1 VLRTLLGDTAFK
13 AGLDLYFERCDGT
26 AATVEDFLGCFEEAT
41 GASLDAFKV
50 WYGQA
55 GTPHVKATSH
65 YDAAAQSWALTLTQ
79 DTPPT
84 PGQPIKHAVSIPVRM
99 GLLGSDGNALPLVID
114 GEASG
119 TEAILKLT
127 EKSQTWVFTGLSEA
141 PTPSLLR
148 GFSAPVV
155 LDAAL
160 DERALALLAAH
171 DTDSFV
177 RWEALQSIARRV
189 LLTAGTT
196 PRLPSLDALIA
207 ALGSALDQS
216 AADPAF
222 AALLLRLPDLPELIQ
237 ISTDANPDALKAG
250 RDRVRAALALALHDK
265 LEMVLDRYDHG
276 KAFSPDAASAGT
288 RALNAAA
295 LDLLVSL
302 ETSAVVARA
311 SSFFA
316 KANCLTDTM
325 AALEALGGVG
335 GAAFD
340 EALIAF
346 YEVAKDRPLV
356 LDKWFSVQA
365 ASAAGDPLARMQ
377 TLRAHPAFDLKNP
390 NRVRSLAASF
400 SMRNP
405 VGLHRA
411 DGAGYAFMAD
421 LAIAIDR
428 GNPALSARLLGTLE
442 SWRKVELS
450 RRQRAEAVL
459 RGVAGEPE
467 LSANSREIVERMLG

>member
-1 VLRTLLGDTAFK
+1 
-13 AGLDLYFERCDGT
+13 
-26 AATVEDFLGCFEEAT
+26 
-41 GASLDAFKV
+41 
-50 WYGQA
+50 
-55 GTPHVKATSH
+55 
-65 YDAAAQSWALTLTQ
+65 
-79 DTPPT
+79 
-84 PGQPIKHAVSIPVRM
+84 
-99 GLLGSDGNALPLVID
+99 
-114 GEASG
+114 
-119 TEAILKLT
+119 
-127 EKSQTWVFTGLSEA
+127 
-141 PTPSLLR
+141 
-148 GFSAPVV
+148 
-155 LDAAL
+155 
-160 DERALALLAAH
+160 
-171 DTDSFV
+171 
-177 RWEALQSIARRV
+177 
-189 LLTAGTT
+189 
-196 PRLPSLDALIA
+196 
-207 ALGSALDQS
+207 LDQS

-265 LEMVLDRYDHG
+265 LEMVLDRYDHT
-276 KAFSPDAASAGT
+276 KTFSPDAASAGI

-302 ETSAVVARA
+302 ETNVVIARA
-311 SSFFA
+311 ASFFA

-325 AALEALGGVG
+325 AALEALGSVG

-340 EALIAF
+340 DSLATF
-346 YEVAKDRPLV
+346 YGVAKDRPLV

-390 NRVRSLAASF
+390 NRVRSLAAAF

-421 LAIAIDR
+421 LSIAIDR

-442 SWRKVELS
+442 SWRKVEPS
-450 RRQRAEAVL
+450 RRERAEAVL
-459 RGVAGEPE
+459 RGVAAEPD